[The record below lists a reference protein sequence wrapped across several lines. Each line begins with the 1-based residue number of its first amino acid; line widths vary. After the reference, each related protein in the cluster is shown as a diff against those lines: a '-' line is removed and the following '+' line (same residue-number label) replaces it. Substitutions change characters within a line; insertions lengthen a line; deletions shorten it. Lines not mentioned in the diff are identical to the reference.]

1 MLTRSGVSFLLNGL
15 RGYRIKRNIM
25 KNLKAILVTTLASL
39 FAVLTVVNMSLANPK
54 SPGENTL
61 DMLEI
66 MTRAFDE
73 SEGGEGG
80 ENPWDKPHCNL
91 CVVENLGK
99 IVFSC
104 YPDPDKTCKSP
115 TKLGTTVT
123 CANASPCHVEE
134 EEA

>member
-1 MLTRSGVSFLLNGL
+1 VVLHQISTGWLTNLIL
-15 RGYRIKRNIM
+15 IIM
-25 KNLKAILVTTLASL
+25 KNSKAILIAIFASA
-39 FAVLTVVNMSLANPK
+39 FAVLTVVNMSLANSK
-54 SPGENTL
+54 SAGENTL

-91 CVVENLGK
+91 CVVRTKPPFQPEK
-99 IVFSC
+99 VVYSC
-104 YPDPDKTCKSP
+104 YPDDGKHCKSP
-115 TKLGTTVT
+115 KEMGTTVE

-134 EEA
+134 NPA